1 MFPLSLYLIILLLYV
16 ILFILFIIYIYI
28 NYILNFI
35 PMQNNETRN
44 NLISSGRGADRVAI
58 LKFSAACG
66 KNLIEI
72 PITSAVLL

>member
-1 MFPLSLYLIILLLYV
+1 
-16 ILFILFIIYIYI
+16 
-28 NYILNFI
+28 
-35 PMQNNETRN
+35 MQNNEIRN

-58 LKFSAACG
+58 LKFSAAYG

>member
-1 MFPLSLYLIILLLYV
+1 MLFYLYYSLYIH
-16 ILFILFIIYIYI
+16 I

-58 LKFSAACG
+58 LKFSAAYG

>member
-1 MFPLSLYLIILLLYV
+1 MLFYLYYSLYIH
-16 ILFILFIIYIYI
+16 I

-35 PMQNNETRN
+35 PMQNNEIRN